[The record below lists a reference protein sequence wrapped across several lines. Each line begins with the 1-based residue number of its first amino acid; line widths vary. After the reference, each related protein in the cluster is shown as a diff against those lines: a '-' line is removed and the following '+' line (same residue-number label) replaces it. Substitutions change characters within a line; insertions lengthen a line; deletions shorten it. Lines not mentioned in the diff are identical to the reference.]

1 MEEGKREEKSDI
13 EKVGKGRIR
22 QERGEMQENSA
33 GDAMRKR
40 SLWMRKRY
48 VQRVGQRSVGWGKVS
63 GRGWG

>member
-1 MEEGKREEKSDI
+1 MEEKSDI

-40 SLWMRKRY
+40 SLWMRNRY

-63 GRGWG
+63 GQGWG